1 MTQLNSSDGAAPSYT
16 IVGVAR
22 EGWPIIAGFVALAVA
37 ASLGALWASVWAG
50 LVVGVLG
57 AVLCG
62 WCVWFFRDPQRT
74 PPPGEGLVVSPADG
88 VVCLVDRAAPPA
100 EVGLGAGPLDRV
112 CVFMNVFNVHV
123 NRSPVAGRVRRI
135 AYRAGKFLNASLDKA
150 SEANERSAMVVEMGD
165 GRCVVAVQIAG
176 LVARR
181 IVSRVGEGA
190 TLARGE
196 RYGLIRFG
204 SRVDVYVP
212 EGTRVRVRV
221 GERMV
226 AGESVLGELAPS
238 GAPVRAP
245 QEVAS

>member
-1 MTQLNSSDGAAPSYT
+1 M
-16 IVGVAR
+16 GVAK
-22 EGWPIIAGFVALAVA
+22 EGWPIIAGFVVFWAVA
-37 ASLGALWASVWAG
+37 TLGATWAWAWAWAG
-50 LVVGVLG
+50 LGVGVLG

-62 WCVWFFRDPQRT
+62 WCVWFFRDPERAAPQ
-74 PPPGEGLVVSPADG
+74 GEHLVVSPADG
-88 VVCLVDRAAPPA
+88 VVCLIDRASPPA
-100 EVGLGAGPLDRV
+100 EVGLGAVRLDRV

-123 NRSPVAGRVRRI
+123 NRSPVGGRVRRI

-150 SEANERSAMVVEMGD
+150 SEANERSAMVVELGD

-181 IVSRVGEGA
+181 IVSRVREGA

-212 EGTRVRVRV
+212 EGTRLRVGV

-226 AGESVLGELAPS
+226 AGESVLGELAPLPA
-238 GAPVRAP
+238 GAPGRAP
-245 QEVAS
+245 QEVAT